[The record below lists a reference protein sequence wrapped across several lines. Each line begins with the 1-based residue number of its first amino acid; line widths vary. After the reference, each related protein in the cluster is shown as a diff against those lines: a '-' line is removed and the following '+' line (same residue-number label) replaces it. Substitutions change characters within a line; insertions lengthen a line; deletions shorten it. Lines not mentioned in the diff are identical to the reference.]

1 MNPALRARWTELEP
15 LLDRAL
21 DLGADARAAFLREAV
36 SDPELRVLLAGLL
49 DGDRSEGF
57 LDANGASQACRL
69 LHEAAD
75 AVPDRIGPYRIVRLL
90 GEGGSGSVYLAER
103 DADGYTRQVALKLL
117 RVGLR
122 DPAEQAR
129 FRRERRILARLTHPS
144 IARLHDGGFTA
155 EGVPWFAL
163 DYIEGQPLTRWCDER
178 RLGLRAR
185 LTLLVAVCRAVAHA
199 HRALIVHRDLKPA
212 NILVDGD
219 GRPHLL
225 DFGIAKLLDASEHG
239 EDTRTALRRLTPA
252 YAAPEQ
258 FTDVAVT
265 TATDVYALGVLLHE
279 LATGLRPILAADGE
293 ARAASAT
300 FDAHAGRDAAA
311 LARGTTARALSRSL
325 RGDLDTIVTT
335 AVAVDPQR
343 RYGSAEALAD
353 DLERHLQQQPIRAR
367 RASARYRLGKFLG
380 RHRVAAVAALLIL
393 ASVVLGVA
401 ATLRESQTAR
411 QAALAAARAA
421 ERADAVKTFTLA
433 LFAGVTPDESR
444 GRLVSARE
452 LLERGEARMAEV
464 LDRQPQLRS
473 ELSAAL
479 AGAWRQL
486 GALDRADALAERAL
500 AAADDGERRYA
511 ALLELGAVRAA
522 QGRFDEAAQ
531 ALRAASAAAAGAAAR
546 SEADVRLAELLAE
559 AGRPQEAAQLIDA
572 TIGADRRDPAGG
584 DRLARDLAALGS
596 IRFRG
601 GDLPVAE
608 QALRESL
615 ALTRRMRPQVHTETA
630 RRAHDLAVVLLQ
642 KGDAAEAATLL
653 QEALHTRVTLLGE
666 RHPDV
671 AQSRFNLAVARQRLG
686 DSDTAERLYREA
698 LAVQREQLGPSHP
711 DVAGTLNSL
720 AMLAWQRDDVDA
732 AIMRIGEALTA
743 ARAAYGE
750 AHPTVATML
759 GNLAS
764 FERVSGRLDA
774 AERDQR
780 AALEIA
786 RSALGERHY
795 LVGVARIGLAGT
807 LIEQGRLDE
816 AIAAYRDGLAIL
828 EAGLGGAHADVAQ
841 ARAAY
846 AEALQQAGR
855 LDEAVAAAT
864 AARATAA
871 TALPAGH
878 PRRAR
883 IELAALRLDAAAGGC
898 AAVRPQLTGIVTALA
913 GGGHAL
919 RTDRASALLL
929 QARCLREAGLDAE
942 AAEAL
947 AQADAT
953 LGAARY
959 VPRRLRTER
968 AAL

>member
-1 MNPALRARWTELEP
+1 VNLALHARWAELEP

-21 DLGADARAAFLREAV
+21 DLEPEAREAFLREAV
-36 SDPELRVLLAGLL
+36 ADPQLRELLSGLLA
-49 DGDRSEGF
+49 GDRSEGF
-57 LDANGASQACRL
+57 LDADGASRACRL
-69 LHEAAD
+69 LHEGAD
-75 AVPDRIGPYRIVRLL
+75 ASPETIGPYRIVRLL

-103 DADGYTRQVALKLL
+103 DSDGYARQVALKLL

-163 DYIEGQPLTRWCDER
+163 DYIEGQPLTQWCDER

-185 LTLLVAVCRAVAHA
+185 LMLLVAVCRAVAYA

-212 NILVDGD
+212 NILVDRD

-225 DFGIAKLLDASEHG
+225 DFGIAKLLDASERG

-258 FTDVAVT
+258 FTGGAVT

-279 LATGLRPILAADGE
+279 LATGLRPAVAADGE

-300 FDAHAGRDAAA
+300 FDASPARAAAA
-311 LARGTTARALSRSL
+311 LARDATVRTLSRAL
-325 RGDLDTIVTT
+325 RGDLDTIVAS
-335 AVAVDPQR
+335 AVAADPQR

-367 RASARYRLGKFLG
+367 RASARYRLGKFLA
-380 RHRVAAVAALLIL
+380 RHRVATVAAVLVL
-393 ASVVLGVA
+393 ASVALGVA
-401 ATLRESQTAR
+401 ATLRESHAAR
-411 QAALAAARAA
+411 QAAVAAARAA
-421 ERADAVKTFTLA
+421 ERADAVKTFMLE

-444 GRLVSARE
+444 GRVVSARE

-500 AAADDGERRYA
+500 AAAGDGERRHA

-522 QGRFDEAAQ
+522 QGRFEEAER
-531 ALRAASAAAAGAAAR
+531 ALRAASAEATGAAAR
-546 SEADVRLAELLAE
+546 SESDVRLAELLAE

-572 TIGADRRDPAGG
+572 TIGADRRDPAGA

-596 IRFRG
+596 IRFRS

-615 ALTRRMRPQVHTETA
+615 ALTRQARPQTHTETA
-630 RRAHDLAVVLLQ
+630 RRTHDLAVVLLQ

-653 QEALHTRVTLLGE
+653 QEALRTRIALLGE

-686 DSDTAERLYREA
+686 DSTTAERLYRDA
-698 LAVQREQLGPSHP
+698 LAVQREQLGPAHP
-711 DVAGTLNSL
+711 DVAATLNSL

-732 AIMRIGEALTA
+732 AIARMGEALAA

-764 FERVSGRLDA
+764 FERVSGRLDE

-780 AALEIA
+780 AALDIA
-786 RSALGERHY
+786 RDALGERHY
-795 LVGVARIGLAGT
+795 LVGVARTGLAGA
-807 LIEQGRLDE
+807 LVEQGRLDA
-816 AIAAYRDGLAIL
+816 AIEAYRDGLTIL

-855 LDEAVAAAT
+855 LDEAREAAA
-864 AARATAA
+864 AARAAA
-871 TALPAGH
+871 AAALPAGH

-883 IELAALRLDAAAGGC
+883 IELAALRLDAAAEGC
-898 AAVRPQLTGIVTALA
+898 ATLRANLPDIVAALG

-919 RTDRASALLL
+919 RADRASALLL
-929 QARCLREAGLDAE
+929 QARCLREAGRDAE
-942 AAEAL
+942 AAEVL
-947 AQADAT
+947 AQADTA
-953 LGAARY
+953 LGAMRY
-959 VPRRLRTER
+959 VPRRLRAER
-968 AAL
+968 TAL